1 MANQPP
7 NNYGEIIADVLSS
20 FTDNG
25 RSLRSFINHP
35 HELSICILTAGLM
48 ANSKLQM
55 QPDDAIKASFDI
67 HARIQKHVAQYQ
79 SMQFAATVEDAF
91 NHTESQQ
98 RQRRIIEQE
107 QGETEWG
114 D

>member
-1 MANQPP
+1 MASSQPP
-7 NNYGEIIADVLSS
+7 PNYGEILADTLAS

-35 HELSICILTAGLM
+35 HELAICILTAGLM
-48 ANSKLQM
+48 ANTKLMM
-55 QPDDAIKASFDI
+55 QPEDAIKASFDI
-67 HARIQKHVAQYQ
+67 HSRIQKHVAHYQ

-91 NHTESQQ
+91 AQQ
-98 RQRRIIEQE
+98 RRPQIYEQE

>member
-1 MANQPP
+1 MSSSQPP
-7 NNYGEIIADVLSS
+7 GNYGEILADTLAS

-35 HELSICILTAGLM
+35 HEMAICILTAGLM
-48 ANSKLQM
+48 ANTKLQM
-55 QPDDAIKASFDI
+55 QPEDAIKASFDI
-67 HARIQKHVAQYQ
+67 YSRIQRHVANYQ

-91 NHTESQQ
+91 KHSEQQQ
-98 RQRRIIEQE
+98 RRMEQE

>member
-1 MANQPP
+1 MAQHQQP
-7 NNYGEIIADVLSS
+7 NYQEILVDVVAS

-35 HELSICILTAGLM
+35 HELAICILTAGLM
-48 ANSKLQM
+48 ANSKLMM
-55 QPDDAIKASFDI
+55 QPEDAIKASFDI
-67 HARIQKHVAQYQ
+67 HARIQKHVGNYQ
-79 SMQFAATVEDAF
+79 SMQFAASVNEAF
-91 NHTESQQ
+91 IPQHPEVDPN
-98 RQRRIIEQE
+98 

>member
-1 MANQPP
+1 MASQQKPD
-7 NNYGEIIADVLSS
+7 YTEILSDTVAS

-35 HELSICILTAGLM
+35 HELSICILTAGLL
-48 ANSKLQM
+48 ANSKLMM
-55 QPDDAIKASFDI
+55 QPEDAIKASFDI
-67 HARIQKHVAQYQ
+67 HSRIQKHVASYQ

-91 NHTESQQ
+91 AGQPKTQHP
-98 RQRRIIEQE
+98 EQE
-107 QGETEWG
+107 MGETEWG

>member
-1 MANQPP
+1 MASQPKP
-7 NNYGEIIADVLSS
+7 DYNEILSDTVAS

-35 HELSICILTAGLM
+35 HELAICILTAGLM
-48 ANSKLQM
+48 ANSKLMM
-55 QPDDAIKASFDI
+55 QPEDAIKASFDI
-67 HARIQKHVAQYQ
+67 HSRIQKHVAHYQ
-79 SMQFAATVEDAF
+79 NMQFAASVEEAF
-91 NHTESQQ
+91 VSQPKP
-98 RQRRIIEQE
+98 RRPEQE

>member
-1 MANQPP
+1 MAEQH
-7 NNYGEIIADVLSS
+7 NYASDLVDLLGS

-35 HELSICILTAGLM
+35 QELAICVLTAGLM
-48 ANSKLQM
+48 ANTKLMM
-55 QPDDAIKASFDI
+55 QPEDAIKASFDI
-67 HARIQKHVAQYQ
+67 YARVQRHVATYQ

-91 NHTESQQ
+91 RPHPEAGPPNGHHDRSPEVD
-98 RQRRIIEQE
+98 
-107 QGETEWG
+107 G

>member
-1 MANQPP
+1 MAQNQQP
-7 NNYGEIIADVLSS
+7 NYAEILTDVVAS

-48 ANSKLQM
+48 ANSALRM
-55 QPDDAIKASFDI
+55 QPEDAIKASFDI
-67 HARIQKHVAQYQ
+67 HARIQKHVASYQ
-79 SMQFAATVEDAF
+79 SMKFAASVDGAF
-91 NHTESQQ
+91 QVNHHP
-98 RQRRIIEQE
+98 E

>member
-1 MANQPP
+1 MASQQPQP
-7 NNYGEIIADVLSS
+7 NYGEILADTLAS

-35 HELSICILTAGLM
+35 HELGICILTAGLM
-48 ANSKLQM
+48 ANSKLMM
-55 QPDDAIKASFDI
+55 QPEDAIKASFDI
-67 HARIQKHVAQYQ
+67 HARIQRHVAHYQ
-79 SMQFAATVEDAF
+79 NMQFAATVEDAF
-91 NHTESQQ
+91 HPEMKPQ
-98 RQRRIIEQE
+98 RPENE

>member
-1 MANQPP
+1 MATDPVP
-7 NNYGEIIADVLSS
+7 NYVEIVADTISS

-35 HELSICILTAGLM
+35 HELAICILTAGLM
-48 ANSKLQM
+48 ANTKLQM

-67 HARIQKHVAQYQ
+67 YSRVQRHVANYQ
-79 SMQFAATVEDAF
+79 SIQFAATVDDAF
-91 NHTESQQ
+91 QPKRHPEM
-98 RQRRIIEQE
+98 E

>member
-1 MANQPP
+1 MASGQPP
-7 NNYGEIIADVLSS
+7 QNYGEILADTLAA

-35 HELSICILTAGLM
+35 HEMAICILTAGLL
-48 ANSKLQM
+48 ANSRLM
-55 QPDDAIKASFDI
+55 MTPEDAVKASFDI
-67 HARIQKHVAQYQ
+67 HSKIQRHVANYQ

-91 NHTESQQ
+91 NHSEQQ
-98 RQRRIIEQE
+98 KKRIEQE

>member
-1 MANQPP
+1 MAEQH
-7 NNYGEIIADVLSS
+7 NYASDLVDLLGS

-35 HELSICILTAGLM
+35 QELAICVLTAGLM
-48 ANSKLQM
+48 ANTKLMM
-55 QPDDAIKASFDI
+55 QPEDAIKASFDI
-67 HARIQKHVAQYQ
+67 YARVQRHVATYQ

-91 NHTESQQ
+91 RTHPEAGPPNGHHDRSPEVD
-98 RQRRIIEQE
+98 
-107 QGETEWG
+107 G

>member
-1 MANQPP
+1 MAQQQQP
-7 NNYGEIIADVLSS
+7 NYNEILVDIVAS

-35 HELSICILTAGLM
+35 HEMAICILTAGLM
-48 ANSKLQM
+48 ANNKLM
-55 QPDDAIKASFDI
+55 MSPEDAIKASFDI
-67 HARIQKHVAQYQ
+67 HSRIQKHVANYT
-79 SMQFAATVEDAF
+79 SMQFASTVNEAF
-91 NHTESQQ
+91 NPPKNPEA
-98 RQRRIIEQE
+98 E

>member
-1 MANQPP
+1 MANNQPP
-7 NNYGEIIADVLSS
+7 HNYGEILADTLAS

-35 HELSICILTAGLM
+35 HEMAICILTAGLM
-48 ANSKLQM
+48 ANSKLMM
-55 QPDDAIKASFDI
+55 QPEDAIKASFDI
-67 HARIQKHVAQYQ
+67 HSRIQRHVAQYQ

-91 NHTESQQ
+91 NHTQQ
-98 RQRRIIEQE
+98 QKRQIEQE

>member
-1 MANQPP
+1 MANQPGP
-7 NNYGEIIADVLSS
+7 NYGEIIADVLAS

-48 ANSKLQM
+48 ANSKLMM
-55 QPDDAIKASFDI
+55 QPEDAIKASFDI
-67 HARIQKHVAQYQ
+67 HSRIQKHVANYQ

-91 NHTESQQ
+91 NHSEQQQ
-98 RQRRIIEQE
+98 RRIEQE

>member
-1 MANQPP
+1 MSTNPPP
-7 NNYGEIIADVLSS
+7 NYAEILSDTLAS

-35 HELSICILTAGLM
+35 HELAICILTAGLM
-48 ANSKLQM
+48 ANSKLSM
-55 QPDDAIKASFDI
+55 QPEDAIKASFDI
-67 HARIQKHVAQYQ
+67 YSRVQRHVANYQ
-79 SMQFAATVEDAF
+79 SIQFAAAVDDAF
-91 NHTESQQ
+91 KT
-98 RQRRIIEQE
+98 QRRTDPE